1 MSKKPLPQDKKDECL
16 RLKAIFNSKK
26 SELGLTQEKL
36 AHALEMNQSSVSHY
50 LNGVNPLNASVAAS
64 FAKILQV
71 DVSEFSE
78 RLAGEMEKI
87 AQAVDREPRELSSP
101 SEKDYALIPQ
111 FRARGACGDG
121 YLNEHVQLTEGLVFK
136 RDWLKR
142 MNAKPENLFVMYADG
157 DSMEPYIFE
166 GDVVLFDTSKT
177 EPRDKQVYVIRR
189 PDGGNSIKRLIQQLS
204 GTWVIRSDSSDKAEN
219 PDELASEDSIHGMP
233 ILGRVIWRG
242 GGVG

>member
-71 DVSEFSE
+71 DVSAFSE
-78 RLAGEMEKI
+78 RLAEEMAKI
-87 AQAVDREPRELSSP
+87 AQAVEREPREFSSP

-111 FRARGACGDG
+111 FKAHGSCGDG
-121 YLNEHVQLTEGLVFK
+121 YMNEHVQLTEGLVFK

-142 MNAKPENLFVMYADG
+142 MNAKPENLYVIYANG

-166 GDVVLFDTSKT
+166 GDVVLFDTSQTDPK
-177 EPRDKQVYVIRR
+177 DKQVYVIRR

-204 GTWVIRSDSSDKAEN
+204 GTWVIRSDNPDKAAN
-219 PDELASEDSIHGMP
+219 PDEPVSDSSIHDMP